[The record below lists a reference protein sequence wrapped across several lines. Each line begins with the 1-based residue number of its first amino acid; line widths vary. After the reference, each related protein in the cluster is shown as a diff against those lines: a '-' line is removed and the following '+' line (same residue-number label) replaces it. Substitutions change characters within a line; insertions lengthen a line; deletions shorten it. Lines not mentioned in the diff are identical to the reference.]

1 LNVEKFA
8 RYKLG
13 IRSQENLVNQLVP
26 TIKNGIDLIRNVK
39 NPAVCV
45 FKCALL
51 GKRIRIK
58 RGKNWKGLNG
68 KTHKRS
74 EAICS

>member
-1 LNVEKFA
+1 LNVEKFD

-13 IRSQENLVNQLVP
+13 IRSLEDLINQLVP
-26 TIKNGIDLIRNVK
+26 TNKNGIDLIRNAK
-39 NPAVCV
+39 NHVVYV